1 VETPLGWTPQEEDLD
16 LTGLGGF
23 GLDQLREAMK
33 VSRDEWRRELLLHE
47 ELFEKLFDRMPK
59 EFLHMRQLLLSN
71 LWRTPQDTGLA
82 PER

>member
-1 VETPLGWTPQEEDLD
+1 
-16 LTGLGGF
+16 
-23 GLDQLREAMK
+23 MK
-33 VSRDEWRRELLLHE
+33 ISRDEWRRELLLHE

-71 LWRTPQDTGLA
+71 LWRTPQEIGLA